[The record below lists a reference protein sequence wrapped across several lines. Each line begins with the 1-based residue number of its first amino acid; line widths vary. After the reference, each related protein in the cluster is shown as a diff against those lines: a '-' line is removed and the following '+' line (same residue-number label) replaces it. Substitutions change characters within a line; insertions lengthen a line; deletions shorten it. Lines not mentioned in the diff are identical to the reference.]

1 MPRLRFDGGMEMSGQ
16 RDSVNRMPDAS
27 WVWIEGQL
35 AASSGPRA
43 PFVARYSG
51 QQGVRAF
58 GRVIGRDLLMSEKVT
73 WLVRQD
79 YIFRYVQVCAM
90 VSLLSQCGLQIG
102 LVAISWRLGA
112 GVLALVA
119 FLPIFR
125 TGIQLV
131 QAESRVVC
139 RLGPVVLWS
148 LRLERITCVI
158 DDLAAS
164 QG

>member
-1 MPRLRFDGGMEMSGQ
+1 
-16 RDSVNRMPDAS
+16 
-27 WVWIEGQL
+27 
-35 AASSGPRA
+35 
-43 PFVARYSG
+43 
-51 QQGVRAF
+51 
-58 GRVIGRDLLMSEKVT
+58 MSEKVT